1 VRGNSHASI
10 YIFYLTRTDL
20 PCFSMVPWYFSA
32 TTYTAVIYQVAAM
45 MDFMPAVVLTS
56 ASCPK
61 GMEATVYALLAGF
74 QNFGSNVAR
83 EIGVGLLNYLQI
95 QTNEPC
101 NFERFPFAVVLAH
114 IIVPSFCIPL
124 IFVLIP
130 NKLMTEKL
138 LDEDEMVLGAESE
151 LGAAAL
157 EDTDDEDDEEDT
169 DKETLFERRELFPR
183 QSAAVDVE
191 LESIYE
197 ESEDQSSFSNSYR
210 AGESFPTIVSPAFP
224 PNDDRRSESER

>member
-1 VRGNSHASI
+1 
-10 YIFYLTRTDL
+10 
-20 PCFSMVPWYFSA
+20 
-32 TTYTAVIYQVAAM
+32 M

-101 NFERFPFAVVLAH
+101 NFERFPFAIVLAH

-130 NKLMTEKL
+130 DKLMTEKL
-138 LDEDEMVLGAESE
+138 LEDEMVLGAESE

-157 EDTDDEDDEEDT
+157 EDTDDEGDDEDT
-169 DKETLFERRELFPR
+169 DKQELFERRELFPR

-197 ESEDQSSFSNSYR
+197 ESEDQSSVSNSYR
-210 AGESFPTIVSPAFP
+210 AGESFSTIFSPAIP
-224 PNDDRRSESER
+224 PHDDRRSEIER